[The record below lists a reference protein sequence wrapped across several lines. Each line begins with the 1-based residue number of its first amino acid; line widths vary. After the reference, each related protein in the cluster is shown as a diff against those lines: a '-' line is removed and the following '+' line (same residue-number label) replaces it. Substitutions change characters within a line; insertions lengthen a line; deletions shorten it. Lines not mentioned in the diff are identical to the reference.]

1 MYMYSICL
9 IYPFLV
15 YGYFVY
21 AFCIMNVLWC
31 MLGNN
36 SLCRYMLS
44 FILVIYLGEVLEY
57 VITIYDSKLF
67 LLRNQR
73 LKSKAAFLLVLYQSS
88 KFFTFLSALIS
99 VLLIIDI
106 LVVGHAVSQFKFVF
120 SSLLIIVTFS
130 CAFFSNA
137 KMSNKILCPLKKI
150 IYYLSFYYCCCSVTM
165 FICDPMYCSTPG
177 FPDPHH
183 LPKFAQ
189 VHIYCISD
197 AIQPSHPLTPSSF
210 PSALNLSQH
219 QGLFQSQL
227 FVSADQNTGTSA
239 SASVLAMSIQG

>member
-137 KMSNKILCPLKKI
+137 KMSNKILCPLKKLYI
-150 IYYLSFYYCCCSVTM
+150 ICPFITVVVQSPCLFVTPCTAAHQASLTLT
-165 FICDPMYCSTPG
+165 ISQS
-177 FPDPHH
+177 
-183 LPKFAQ
+183 LPKF
-189 VHIYCISD
+189 
-197 AIQPSHPLTPSSF
+197 
-210 PSALNLSQH
+210 
-219 QGLFQSQL
+219 
-227 FVSADQNTGTSA
+227 TSI
-239 SASVLAMSIQG
+239 ASVMPFSHLIL